1 MSAPTPATYY
11 PPYRGRSIFGPLLL
25 IAIGVLLLLGTMGV
39 ISRHSLFL
47 WFAHW
52 WPVLLIVLG
61 LSKLMEHMW
70 AKQQGHAPPRLGAG
84 AVVFLVFF
92 IICGM
97 IASGLS
103 RVNWRG
109 IGSEIAIENPDFG
122 DFLEGYW
129 GETYEFTDNFAAP
142 VKPGPGL
149 QIKVLGVRGNVRI
162 TPSQDDQAHAVLHK
176 KIRGESQETANR
188 TNEAA
193 RPKFEQQ
200 GGVLLLDLTGG
211 SYQRGRFDLDLE
223 LPRQAGL
230 SVSTRVGDISIEQ
243 RDGNVDVVTD
253 RGDVTLDQIKGD
265 AAVHARGRSSVT
277 ARNITGNLS
286 VEGTIGD
293 TNVSDVSGTL
303 STSGTYLGTMQL
315 ARIAKQV
322 QFNSS
327 RTQLQFARLNGEL
340 TMEIDDLRASDV
352 AGPFRITT
360 RSKGIHLEQ
369 VSGDVVISNRNAS
382 VEVSP
387 KQPLGTIDVTN
398 THGEIDVTL
407 PAHAAFQLNA
417 ESLGGEVQNDFGVS
431 VENARNTSVAKGTV
445 GKGGPEVRLKA
456 DHGTIQIR
464 KQ

>member
-1 MSAPTPATYY
+1 MSAPTSVSYEPF
-11 PPYRGRSIFGPLLL
+11 YRRRSLLGPVIL
-25 IAIGVLLLLGTMGV
+25 IAVGVLFLLRNTGV
-39 ISRHSLFL
+39 ISSRALFV
-47 WFAHW
+47 WFGHW
-52 WPVLLIVLG
+52 WPVLLIVVG
-61 LSKLMEHMW
+61 AVKLMEYTW
-70 AKQQGHAPPRLGAG
+70 ARRQGIPPPRTGAG
-84 AVVFLVFF
+84 TVVFLVFF
-92 IICGM
+92 IVSGM
-97 IASGLS
+97 IATRLSG
-103 RVNWRG
+103 VNWRG

-142 VKPGPGL
+142 VKAGPGL

-162 TPSQDDQAHAVLHK
+162 TASQDDQAHALLHK
-176 KIRGESQETANR
+176 KIRGESQENANR
-188 TNEAA
+188 ANEAA

-265 AAVHARGRSSVT
+265 AAIHARGRSSVT
-277 ARNITGNLS
+277 ARNITGNLT

-293 TNVSDVSGTL
+293 TNVSDVGGTV

-327 RTQLQFARLNGEL
+327 RTQLQLARLNGEL
-340 TMEIDDLRASDV
+340 TMEIDDLRANDLI
-352 AGPFRITT
+352 GPFRITT

-369 VSGDVVISNRNAS
+369 VTGDVVINNRNAS

-387 KQPLGTIDVTN
+387 KPPLGTIDVTN
-398 THGEIDVTL
+398 AHGEIDVTL
-407 PAHAAFQLNA
+407 PAHASFQLNA
-417 ESLGGEVQNDFGVS
+417 ESLGGEVQNEFGIG
-431 VENARNTSVAKGTV
+431 VESSHNTSIAKGTV

-456 DHGTIQIR
+456 DRGTIQVK